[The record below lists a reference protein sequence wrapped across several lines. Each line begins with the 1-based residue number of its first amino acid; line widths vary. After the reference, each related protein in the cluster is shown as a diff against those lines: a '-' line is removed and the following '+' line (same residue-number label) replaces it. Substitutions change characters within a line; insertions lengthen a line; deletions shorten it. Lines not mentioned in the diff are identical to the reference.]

1 MLNPLFH
8 FHTLT
13 NYSKKASCMNKE
25 FLNKLT
31 QCHQA
36 SKSFPSTFSI
46 CKVVNELLDVLFP
59 AQSKKYYTSAEQIEI
74 SFDQVRLD
82 FEAMVGGLEL
92 EKGADAKSLINEL
105 FDVQLP
111 VIYDKLYEDVRAL
124 VAGDPAAIDEF
135 EVMRTYPGFYA
146 IAFYR
151 LAHAILH
158 LRIPYL
164 PRVMSEYVHSKT
176 GIDIHPGAQIAPG
189 FCIDHGTGIV
199 IGETSI
205 IGRGVKLY
213 QGVTLGALSVS
224 KALAST
230 KRHPTI
236 EDNVVIYANA
246 TVLGG
251 ETNIGENSIIGGSV
265 WLTRSLPAN
274 STVYHKAQ
282 VKISEPNDLVK
293 PTT

>member
-1 MLNPLFH
+1 
-8 FHTLT
+8 
-13 NYSKKASCMNKE
+13 MNKE
-25 FLNKLT
+25 FLSKLMY
-31 QCHQA
+31 CHQA

-46 CKVVNELLDVLFP
+46 CKIINDLLDVIFP
-59 AQSKKYYTSAEQIEI
+59 AQSKKHYTNEQEIED
-74 SFDQVRLD
+74 SYNKVR
-82 FEAMVGGLEL
+82 FEFEEMVTALEL
-92 EKGADAKSLINEL
+92 RKGTNAKTLVSEL
-105 FDVQLP
+105 FDVHIPL
-111 VIYDKLYEDVRAL
+111 IYNDLQEDVAAL
-124 VAGDPAAIDEF
+124 VNGDPAAVDEF
-135 EVMRTYPGFYA
+135 EVIRSYPGFYA

-151 LAHAILH
+151 LAHAVLN
-158 LRIPYL
+158 LEIPYL

-224 KALAST
+224 KELAST

-236 EDNVVIYANA
+236 EDNVIIYANA

-251 ETNIGENSIIGGSV
+251 ETVIGENSIIGGSV

-274 STVYHKAQ
+274 STAYHKAQ
-282 VKISEPNDLVK
+282 LKISEPN
-293 PTT
+293 